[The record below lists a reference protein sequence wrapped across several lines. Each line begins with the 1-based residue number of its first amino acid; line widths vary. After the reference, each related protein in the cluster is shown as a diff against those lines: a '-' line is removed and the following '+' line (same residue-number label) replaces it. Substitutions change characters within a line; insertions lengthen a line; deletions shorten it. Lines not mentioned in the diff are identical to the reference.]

1 MKKLIFLFLL
11 CVAFQ
16 SHALELAG
24 VKLDDTVQIDAHQL
38 VLNGAGVR
46 TKFLVKVYV
55 IALYLSEK
63 SHMAEAVLAG
73 NGAKRISLQM
83 VRDVSG
89 KLFFDGLNA
98 SILANHS
105 AAEMV
110 TLEPKVDRLLKFIST
125 IPELKKG
132 ETLNLDYIP
141 GLGTKILIDGIDKGY
156 IEGEDFN
163 RALLKIWLG
172 QKPVNKALKQV
183 LLDNEEER

>member
-11 CVAFQ
+11 CLAFQ

-24 VKLDDTVQIDAHQL
+24 VKVDDTVQIETHQL

-46 TKFLVKVYV
+46 SKFVVKVYV

-63 SHMAEAVLAG
+63 AHTAEAVLVG

-110 TLEPKVDRLLKFIST
+110 ALEPKVDRLLKFIST

-132 ETLNLDYIP
+132 ETINLDYLP
-141 GLGTKILIDGIDKGY
+141 GLGTKIIINGVDKGV
-156 IEGEDFN
+156 IEGIDFN

-183 LLDNEEER
+183 LLDDEEEK